1 MNPSPRQNPPGANS
15 GGRAA
20 LNSALVRV
28 LAALSTLALLTVF
41 IFFGILIRQ
50 KIEAK
55 KTPAD
60 PLPTSESGNAGFPPV
75 SVGRDTEPSSGQ
87 PGTEEGETDRT
98 VTEPA
103 VPETAEATDTA
114 KTPETEPQPVTE
126 PPVTEPPA
134 PPVQDPGVPSSPV
147 IVKEAADPGAD
158 YLKDVY
164 FLGDSTTYGMMV
176 YAKDL
181 VSYDHI
187 WAGSG
192 GTIDFT
198 DITNKII
205 KWPDAVKSFMDWEE
219 ITIAEALRRAR
230 PKILIVTLGI
240 NYSPDGNATW
250 TDEKREQYFR
260 KQVKAVYD
268 TVKENSPETKL
279 AFQTIYPTID
289 DRTSIK
295 NSRVDLR
302 NKWLLAECE
311 ALNIPLL
318 WSHTYMGDSNGQLI
332 ASYNADHLDG
342 IHLNTAGFRAVITY
356 VRTHPIS

>member
-20 LNSALVRV
+20 LNSALARV
-28 LAALSTLALLTVF
+28 LAALSTLTLLTVF
-41 IFFGILIRQ
+41 VFFGILIRQ
-50 KIEAK
+50 KIEAGK
-55 KTPAD
+55 IPAD
-60 PLPTSESGNAGFPPV
+60 PLPTSVSGSAALSPV
-75 SVGRDTEPSSGQ
+75 STGRN
-87 PGTEEGETDRT
+87 
-98 VTEPA
+98 TEPA
-103 VPETAEATDTA
+103 SERPGTAGEETPAVITDPAVSETAEAPDTT
-114 KTPETEPQPVTE
+114 KTPETAPPPVTE

-147 IVKEAADPGAD
+147 IVMEAADQGAD

-342 IHLNTAGFRAVITY
+342 IHLNTAGFRAVIAY